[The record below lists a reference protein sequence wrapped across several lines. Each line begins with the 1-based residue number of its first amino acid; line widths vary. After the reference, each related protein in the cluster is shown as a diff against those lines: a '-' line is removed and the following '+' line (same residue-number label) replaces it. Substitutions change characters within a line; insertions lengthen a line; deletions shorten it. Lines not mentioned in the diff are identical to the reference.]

1 MSLFTFG
8 VCSLI
13 LFLWIQFCA
22 TSIKPAMIRFVFPAT
37 KTILNKEAFSEL
49 GGSSV
54 HAMRRN
60 LLPPDGDVEKGVD
73 QKWGIGALSGIW
85 FQPPRKVSTGE
96 KAKIQWWHRLRSL
109 ILIVCIVVGGG
120 IAIATVLGA
129 VFFAAGFLL
138 EQFIG

>member
-1 MSLFTFG
+1 MSIFTFG

-22 TSIKPAMIRFVFPAT
+22 TSIKPAMIRFVFPGA
-37 KTILNKEAFSEL
+37 KTILNKEAFNGL

-54 HAMRRN
+54 HVMRRN

-120 IAIATVLGA
+120 IAIATVLAA

>member
-1 MSLFTFG
+1 
-8 VCSLI
+8 
-13 LFLWIQFCA
+13 
-22 TSIKPAMIRFVFPAT
+22 
-37 KTILNKEAFSEL
+37 
-49 GGSSV
+49 
-54 HAMRRN
+54 MRRN

-73 QKWGIGALSGIW
+73 QKWGIALSGIW

>member
-1 MSLFTFG
+1 MSIFTFG

-13 LFLWIQFCA
+13 LFLWIQFCFA
-22 TSIKPAMIRFVFPAT
+22 SIKPAMIRFVFPVT
-37 KTILNKEAFSEL
+37 KPISNKETFNLL
-49 GGSSV
+49 GGTST
-54 HAMRRN
+54 HAMRKN

-73 QKWGIGALSGIW
+73 QKWSIGALSGIW

>member
-1 MSLFTFG
+1 
-8 VCSLI
+8 
-13 LFLWIQFCA
+13 
-22 TSIKPAMIRFVFPAT
+22 MIRFVFPAAKPIADKET
-37 KTILNKEAFSEL
+37 LNLL
-49 GGSSV
+49 GETSI

-73 QKWGIGALSGIW
+73 QKWSIGALSGIW

-120 IAIATVLGA
+120 IAVAAVLGA
-129 VFFAAGFLL
+129 GFFAAGFLL